1 MLNPAIYRAGL
12 IPALLAVII
21 AAFSLSEPPK
31 GVTTILAPDAFNGPR
46 AVAVLQDLVRA
57 YPSRRPGS
65 TGDDRLAGEVAQT
78 LRRRGYAVGLRT
90 FAADTVDGERTLK
103 TVVARRAGSSPGQ
116 IVVLTSRD
124 AVAPGSTAQLSGT
137 AALLELAR
145 VFEGRRLNRTI
156 TLVSTSGGSGGGA
169 GANEFARSPG
179 GPVVAVLVAGDVAGR
194 TVRRPVV
201 VPWANGPVVAP
212 LPLRRTVESA
222 MRLETGTPP
231 GDARGF
237 SQFARLALPFT
248 VSEQGE
254 VLARGLPAVLVQA
267 SGERG
272 PGAERSIDPDRLT
285 TYGRAILRSITA
297 IDAAPA
303 NVGRPEATILVRTKE
318 LPEWAVRLLVLG
330 LMLPVLLAAVD
341 GAARARRRGERPLA
355 WVGWTLAG
363 AAPFVI
369 ALAFAWIL
377 ELTGLLPA
385 GLPAPAPPAAEPVDG
400 AAAAAMAA
408 TVLVLVAAWAGL
420 RPLLLRAAGIRGAP
434 APAGA
439 AAGLMTVLCVIAVVV
454 WALNPYA
461 AALLVLPLHVWL
473 FVAAPE
479 IRTGRLVSAALVLVS
494 LLPLIAVLAFE
505 LSAQGFGPLDAA
517 WQGLLLVVGGFVGP
531 VGSVVWCALGGV
543 LASLGELVRA
553 QAGVIRDVPPPK
565 TRGPSSYAGPGSLG
579 GTESALRR

>member
-31 GVTTILAPDAFNGPR
+31 GVSTILAPDAFNGPR
-46 AVAVLQDLVRA
+46 AAAVLQDLVRS

-65 TGDDRLAGEVAQT
+65 AGDDRLAGEIEAT
-78 LRRRGYAVGLRT
+78 LRRRGYRVAVRS
-90 FAADTVDGERTLK
+90 FAGDTVDGERTLK

-124 AVAPGSTAQLSGT
+124 ALQPGSTAQLSGT

-145 VFEGRRLNRTI
+145 VFEGRRLERTI
-156 TLVSTSGGSGGGA
+156 TLVSTSGGSGGAA
-169 GANEFARSPG
+169 GANEFARHPG

-194 TVRRPVV
+194 TVRKPVV
-201 VPWANGPVVAP
+201 VPWANAPVVAP
-212 LPLRRTVESA
+212 LQLRRTVESA
-222 MRLETGTPP
+222 LRLETGSAP

-237 SQFARLALPFT
+237 SQFTRLALPFT
-248 VSEQGE
+248 VGEQGE

-272 PGAERSIDPDRLT
+272 PGGERSIDPERLT
-285 TYGRAILRSITA
+285 NYGRALLRSITA

-303 NVGRPEATILVRTKE
+303 NVGRPGAAILIRTKQ
-318 LPEWAVRLLVLG
+318 LPEWAVRLLVIG

-341 GAARARRRGERPLA
+341 GAARARRRGDRVLA

-385 GLPAPAPPAAEPVDG
+385 GLSAPAPAGAEPVDG

-408 TVLVLVAAWAGL
+408 TLLVLVAAWAGL
-420 RPLLLRAAGIRGAP
+420 RPLLLRAAGTRGAP

-439 AAGLMTVLCVIAVVV
+439 AAGLMVVLCVIALVV
-454 WALNPYA
+454 WALNPFA
-461 AALLVLPLHVWL
+461 AALLVLPLHAWL

-479 IRTGRLVSAALVLVS
+479 VRTGRAASAALVLFS
-494 LLPLIAVLAFE
+494 LLPLAAVLASV
-505 LSAQGFGPLDAA
+505 LSAQGFGPLEAG
-517 WQGLLLVVGGFVGP
+517 WEGLLLVVGGFVGP
-531 VGSVVWCALGGV
+531 AGSVVWCALGGV
-543 LASLGELVRA
+543 VASLAELVRA
-553 QAGVIRDVPPPK
+553 RAALARDAAPPT